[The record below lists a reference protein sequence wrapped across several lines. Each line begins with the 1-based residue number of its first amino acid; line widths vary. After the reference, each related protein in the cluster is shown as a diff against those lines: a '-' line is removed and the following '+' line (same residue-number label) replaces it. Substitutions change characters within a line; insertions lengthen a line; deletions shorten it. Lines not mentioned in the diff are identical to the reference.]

1 MFKHIFLVTVVS
13 LALTGCGE
21 SQEQKQASRAEAA
34 GAKMR
39 ASQAAMHEK
48 NQADLRDYAR
58 RHGGK

>member
-1 MFKHIFLVTVVS
+1 MIKHIILVAVMAAS
-13 LALTGCGE
+13 LAGCGE
-21 SQEQKQASRAEAA
+21 SPEQKQASRAEAA
-34 GAKMR
+34 VAKMR